1 MKSINPE
8 NFKVVDTISLANR
21 PTNLFRG
28 SDDKENKLDKFR
40 KISELQDVMY
50 AQSLWC
56 FDLFAGMD
64 TSGKDSLI
72 LRSLI
77 KGVEVY
83 SFKTLTRLS

>member
-40 KISELQDVMY
+40 K
-50 AQSLWC
+50 
-56 FDLFAGMD
+56 
-64 TSGKDSLI
+64 K
-72 LRSLI
+72 
-77 KGVEVY
+77 
-83 SFKTLTRLS
+83 